1 MKQKIIGE
9 KELLRIIK
17 NLKTRGK
24 RIVFTNGCFDLL
36 HIGHIRYLEKART
49 LGDILV
55 VGVNSDSSVRILK
68 GPKRPILPVKERAEI
83 LSGLGCVDYITIF
96 NEQDPLK
103 LITSLHPH
111 VLVKGGDWTKEQIVG
126 GDVVERSGGKVVI
139 IPFVKGTSTSNLIGT
154 ILKKYEKRGKDL
166 YPSGNA
172 SPASHQRYCR
182 FPLYGSPSFC
192 QSGKINQILRRS
204 PFERPLDFLSGSEEN
219 HGRRP
224 FP

>member
-9 KELLRIIK
+9 KGLLRIVK

-49 LGDILV
+49 LGDILI

-111 VLVKGGDWTKEQIVG
+111 VLVKGGDWIKEQIVG
-126 GDVVERSGGKVVI
+126 GDMVERSGGRVVI

-154 ILKKYEKRGKDL
+154 ILKKYEKR
-166 YPSGNA
+166 N
-172 SPASHQRYCR
+172 
-182 FPLYGSPSFC
+182 
-192 QSGKINQILRRS
+192 
-204 PFERPLDFLSGSEEN
+204 
-219 HGRRP
+219 
-224 FP
+224 

>member
-1 MKQKIIGE
+1 MKQKIIGN

-68 GPKRPILPVKERAEI
+68 GPKRPILPAKERAEI

-139 IPFVKGTSTSNLIGT
+139 ISFVKRASTSNLIGT
-154 ILKKYEKRGKDL
+154 ILKKYEKR
-166 YPSGNA
+166 N
-172 SPASHQRYCR
+172 
-182 FPLYGSPSFC
+182 
-192 QSGKINQILRRS
+192 
-204 PFERPLDFLSGSEEN
+204 
-219 HGRRP
+219 
-224 FP
+224 